1 MMKAIVTGASS
12 GLGADMAR
20 VLIDEGYEVVLVAR
34 RKTKLEKLQK
44 ELGDKASFIV
54 MDISSTYNCMELYN
68 GLKKEDVGIL
78 INCAGFGLYG
88 DFVDSNIDKE
98 LDMID
103 LNVKSVQTLTKLF
116 LKDFVKKDRG
126 YILNVASM
134 AGFMPGPG
142 MATYYASKAYV
153 LSFTEAIY
161 KELKKSDSNVSVSC
175 LCPGPVDTNFNKVAK
190 VEFGVKGLNSMDV
203 ARYAINKMFNE
214 KLIIIPS
221 FWMKIIHILVKV
233 LPVKLVM
240 RFVYNFQKS
249 KS

>member
-1 MMKAIVTGASS
+1 MKAVITGASS

-20 VLIDEGYEVVLVAR
+20 VLINEGYEVILVAR

-44 ELGDKASFIV
+44 ELGDKASYIV

-68 GLKKEDVGIL
+68 SLKKEDIGIL

-88 DFVDSNIDKE
+88 DFADSNMDKE

-134 AGFMPGPG
+134 AGFMPGPR

-161 KELKKSDSNVSVSC
+161 EELRENDSNVSISC
-175 LCPGPVDTNFNKVAK
+175 LCPGPVDTNFNKIAK
-190 VEFGVKGLNSMDV
+190 VSFGIKGLNSMDV
-203 ARYAINKMFNE
+203 AKYAIKKMFNE

-221 FWMKIIHILVKV
+221 FQMKVVHVLVKF

-240 RFVYNFQKS
+240 KFVYNFQKS

>member
-1 MMKAIVTGASS
+1 M
-12 GLGADMAR
+12 
-20 VLIDEGYEVVLVAR
+20 
-34 RKTKLEKLQK
+34 
-44 ELGDKASFIV
+44 
-54 MDISSTYNCMELYN
+54 
-68 GLKKEDVGIL
+68 KKEDVGIL

>member
-44 ELGDKASFIV
+44 ELGDKASYIV

-68 GLKKEDVGIL
+68 SLKKEDVGVL

-88 DFVDSNIDKE
+88 DFADSNMDKE

-103 LNVKSVQTLTKLF
+103 LNIKSVHTLTKLF

-142 MATYYASKAYV
+142 MATYYASKSYV
-153 LSFTEAIY
+153 LSFTEAIRE
-161 KELKKSDSNVSVSC
+161 ELRRSGSGVSVSC

-190 VEFGVKGLNSMDV
+190 VEFSSKGMNSMDV
-203 ARYAINKMFNE
+203 AKYAIKNMFNE
-214 KLIIIPS
+214 KLLIIPS
-221 FWMKIIHILVKV
+221 LKMKLVHVLVKF

>member
-1 MMKAIVTGASS
+1 MKAVITGASS

-34 RKTKLEKLQK
+34 RKTRLEKLQK
-44 ELGDKASFIV
+44 ELGDKASYIV
-54 MDISSTYNCMELYN
+54 MDVSSTYNCMELYN
-68 GLKKEDVGIL
+68 SLKKEDVGIL

-103 LNVKSVQTLTKLF
+103 LNIKSVHTLTKLF

-142 MATYYASKAYV
+142 MATYYATKSYV
-153 LSFTEAIY
+153 LSFTEAIRE
-161 KELKKSDSNVSVSC
+161 ELRRSGSGVSVSC
-175 LCPGPVDTNFNKVAK
+175 LCPGPVNTNFNKVAK
-190 VEFGVKGLNSMDV
+190 VEFSSKGMNSMDV
-203 ARYAINKMFNE
+203 AKYAIKNMFNE
-214 KLIIIPS
+214 KLLIIPS
-221 FWMKIIHILVKV
+221 LKMKLVHVLVKF

>member
-1 MMKAIVTGASS
+1 MKAVITGASS

-34 RKTKLEKLQK
+34 RKTRLEKLQK
-44 ELGDKASFIV
+44 ELGDKASYIV
-54 MDISSTYNCMELYN
+54 MDVSSTYNCMELYN
-68 GLKKEDVGIL
+68 SLKKEDVGIL

-88 DFVDSNIDKE
+88 DFTDSNMDKE

-103 LNVKSVQTLTKLF
+103 LNIKSVHTLTKLF

-142 MATYYASKAYV
+142 MATYYATKSYV
-153 LSFTEAIY
+153 LSFTEAIRE
-161 KELKKSDSNVSVSC
+161 ELRRSGSGVSVSC

-190 VEFGVKGLNSMDV
+190 VEFSSKGMNSMDV
-203 ARYAINKMFNE
+203 AKYAIKNMFNE
-214 KLIIIPS
+214 KLLIIPS
-221 FWMKIIHILVKV
+221 FKMKFVHVLVKF

>member
-1 MMKAIVTGASS
+1 MKAVITGASS

-20 VLIDEGYEVVLVAR
+20 VLIEEGYEVVLVAR
-34 RKTKLEKLQK
+34 RKTRLEKLQK
-44 ELGDKASFIV
+44 ELGDKASYIV

-68 GLKKEDVGIL
+68 NLKKEDIGIL

-88 DFVDSNIDKE
+88 DFTDSNMDKE

-103 LNVKSVQTLTKLF
+103 LNIKSVHTLTKLF

-142 MATYYASKAYV
+142 MATYYASKSYV

-161 KELKKSDSNVSVSC
+161 EELKKVGSSVSISC

-190 VEFGVKGLNSMDV
+190 VEFSFKGMNSMDV
-203 ARYAINKMFNE
+203 AKYAIKNMFNE
-214 KLIIIPS
+214 RLVIIPS
-221 FWMKIIHILVKV
+221 FEMKIFHILVKI
-233 LPVKLVM
+233 LPVKFVM
-240 RFVYNFQKS
+240 KFVYNFQKS

>member
-20 VLIDEGYEVVLVAR
+20 VLINEGYEVILVAR

-44 ELGDKASFIV
+44 ELGDKASYIV

-68 GLKKEDVGIL
+68 SLKKEDIGIL

-88 DFVDSNIDKE
+88 DFADSNMDKE

-134 AGFMPGPG
+134 AGFMPGPR

-161 KELKKSDSNVSVSC
+161 EELRENGSNVSISC
-175 LCPGPVDTNFNKVAK
+175 LCPGPVDTNFNKIAK
-190 VEFGVKGLNSMDV
+190 VSFGIKGLNSMDV
-203 ARYAINKMFNE
+203 AKYAIKKMFNE

-221 FWMKIIHILVKV
+221 FQMKVVHVLVKF

-240 RFVYNFQKS
+240 KFVYNFQKS

>member
-1 MMKAIVTGASS
+1 MKAVITGASS

-34 RKTKLEKLQK
+34 RKTRLEKLQK
-44 ELGDKASFIV
+44 ELGDKASYIV
-54 MDISSTYNCMELYN
+54 MDVSSTYNCMELYN
-68 GLKKEDVGIL
+68 SLKKEDVGIL
-78 INCAGFGLYG
+78 INCVGFGLYG
-88 DFVDSNIDKE
+88 DFTDSNMDKE

-103 LNVKSVQTLTKLF
+103 LNIKSVHTLTKLF

-142 MATYYASKAYV
+142 MATYYATKSYV
-153 LSFTEAIY
+153 LSFTEAIRE
-161 KELKKSDSNVSVSC
+161 ELRRSGSGVSVSC

-190 VEFGVKGLNSMDV
+190 VEFSSKGMNSMDV
-203 ARYAINKMFNE
+203 AKYAIKNMFNE
-214 KLIIIPS
+214 KLLIIPS
-221 FWMKIIHILVKV
+221 FKMKLVHVLVKF

>member
-1 MMKAIVTGASS
+1 MKAVITGASS

-34 RKTKLEKLQK
+34 RKTRLEKLQK
-44 ELGDKASFIV
+44 ELGDKASYIV
-54 MDISSTYNCMELYN
+54 MDVSSTYNCMELYN
-68 GLKKEDVGIL
+68 SLKKEDVGIL

-88 DFVDSNIDKE
+88 DFTDSNMDKE

-103 LNVKSVQTLTKLF
+103 LNIKSVHTLTKLF

-142 MATYYASKAYV
+142 MATYYATKSYV
-153 LSFTEAIY
+153 LSFTEAIRE
-161 KELKKSDSNVSVSC
+161 ELRRSGSGVSVSC

-190 VEFGVKGLNSMDV
+190 VEFSSKGMNSMDV
-203 ARYAINKMFNE
+203 AKYAIKNMFNE
-214 KLIIIPS
+214 KLLIIPS
-221 FWMKIIHILVKV
+221 FKMKLVHVLVKF

>member
-68 GLKKEDVGIL
+68 SLKKEDVGIL

-126 YILNVASM
+126 YILNVVSM

-161 KELKKSDSNVSVSC
+161 EELKKVIV
-175 LCPGPVDTNFNKVAK
+175 
-190 VEFGVKGLNSMDV
+190 
-203 ARYAINKMFNE
+203 MF
-214 KLIIIPS
+214 
-221 FWMKIIHILVKV
+221 
-233 LPVKLVM
+233 
-240 RFVYNFQKS
+240 Q
-249 KS
+249 

>member
-1 MMKAIVTGASS
+1 MKAVITGASS

-34 RKTKLEKLQK
+34 RKTRLEKLQK
-44 ELGDKASFIV
+44 ELGDKASYIV
-54 MDISSTYNCMELYN
+54 MDVSSTYNCMELYN
-68 GLKKEDVGIL
+68 SLKKEDVGIL

-88 DFVDSNIDKE
+88 DFTDSNMDKE

-103 LNVKSVQTLTKLF
+103 LNIKSVHTLTKLF

-142 MATYYASKAYV
+142 MATYYATKSYV
-153 LSFTEAIY
+153 LSFTEAIRE
-161 KELKKSDSNVSVSC
+161 ELRRSGSGVSVSC
-175 LCPGPVDTNFNKVAK
+175 LCPGPVNTNFNKVAK
-190 VEFGVKGLNSMDV
+190 VEFSSKGMNSMDV
-203 ARYAINKMFNE
+203 AKYAIKNMFNE
-214 KLIIIPS
+214 NLLIIPS
-221 FWMKIIHILVKV
+221 FKMKFVHVLVKF

>member
-12 GLGADMAR
+12 GIGADMAR
-20 VLIDEGYEVVLVAR
+20 VLINEGYEVILVAR

-44 ELGDKASFIV
+44 ELGDKASYIV

-68 GLKKEDVGIL
+68 SLKKEDIGIL

-88 DFVDSNIDKE
+88 DFADSNMDKE

-161 KELKKSDSNVSVSC
+161 EELKKSDSNVSVSC

>member
-1 MMKAIVTGASS
+1 MKAVITGASS

-20 VLIDEGYEVVLVAR
+20 VLINEGYEVILVAR

-44 ELGDKASFIV
+44 ELGDKASYIV
-54 MDISSTYNCMELYN
+54 MDVSSTYNCMELYN
-68 GLKKEDVGIL
+68 SLKKEDIGIL

-88 DFVDSNIDKE
+88 DFADSNMDKE

-134 AGFMPGPG
+134 AGFMPGPR
-142 MATYYASKAYV
+142 MATYYASKSYV
-153 LSFTEAIY
+153 LSFTEAIRE
-161 KELKKSDSNVSVSC
+161 ELRRSGSGVSVSC

-190 VEFGVKGLNSMDV
+190 VEFSSKGMNSMDV
-203 ARYAINKMFNE
+203 AKYAIKNMFNE
-214 KLIIIPS
+214 KLLIIPS
-221 FWMKIIHILVKV
+221 LKMKLVHVLVKF